1 MVQVSIIRNYK
12 IKSAHDGLSIGM
24 TVVVPEQ
31 TVKGAVIFSHG
42 MAEHRL
48 RYLEFMNYLADHGY
62 LAVIHDHRGHGES
75 VHSKEDY
82 GYFYEDGIEGL
93 VSDLNQIVDTIK
105 KQYPNLP
112 IYLFS
117 HSMGT
122 LIGRLFLKTEDFKI
136 DGFIMTGPPVFNN
149 KVKLGKLLV
158 KWMLIFFDSHYRS
171 KFLQKL
177 TFGNYSKRFKNE
189 KNKVWLCSNIEEVK
203 KYSKSESCGF
213 IFTLN
218 GFYVLYSLLEQSYQK
233 NYQCQQKNLPILIL
247 AGREDP
253 VIENEA
259 SFLKLKVFLEER
271 GYCNIKTKLYTN
283 KRHEILFEDN
293 KKEVYF
299 DILEFLKEHSVS

>member
-1 MVQVSIIRNYK
+1 MSIIRNYK
-12 IKSAHDGLSIGM
+12 IKSDYDNLLLGM

-31 TVKGAVIFSHG
+31 KVKGAVIFSHG

-82 GYFYEDGIEGL
+82 GYFYEDGVKGL
-93 VSDLNQIVDTIK
+93 VLDLNQVVEKIK
-105 KQYPNLP
+105 KQYPHIP

-122 LIGRLFLKTEDFKI
+122 LIARLFLKENDVKI
-136 DGFIMTGPPVFNN
+136 DGLIMSGPPVNN
-149 KVKLGKLLV
+149 KKAKLGKLLV
-158 KWMLIFFDSHYRS
+158 KGMEIFFDDHHRS
-171 KFLQKL
+171 NLLQKL

-213 IFTLN
+213 VFTLN
-218 GFYVLYSLLEQSYQK
+218 GFYVLYSLLEQTYQK
-233 NYQCQQKNLPILIL
+233 DYLCQKKELPILML
-247 AGREDP
+247 AGSEDP
-253 VIENEA
+253 VIENET
-259 SFLKLKVFLEER
+259 SFLKMKLFLEER
-271 GYCNIKTKLYTN
+271 GYSHIKTKLYDK
-283 KRHEILFEDN
+283 KRHEILLEEN
-293 KKEVYF
+293 KKEVYSDVLTF
-299 DILEFLKEHSVS
+299 LEDTCIL